1 MDNTEKLRVLLQHW
15 IDHNGGHVAEFAK
28 WKEIMGKEAM
38 AGGKQDAIVESLGK
52 AMQQMGKVSE
62 ILKKSLDDLGGPA
75 TGAAHHHHSHDH
87 HHHD

>member
-28 WKEIMGKEAM
+28 WQEIMVGEKKA
-38 AGGKQDAIVESLGK
+38 AVAESLEK
-52 AMQQMGKVSE
+52 AYQQMNTVSD
-62 ILKKSLDDLGGPA
+62 ILQQTLDDLGGPA
-75 TGAAHHHHSHDH
+75 GDTSHQHHH